1 MNYEDTLNVTKQYLL
16 ARIPFISFKTVE
28 KNRALSIINKVS
40 EMIKMTVFVHSMSK
54 GFYNLKTKEVL
65 SDEKTIMGALD
76 YISERLK
83 TSENLTFVLTD
94 VVDVDEDTLVSR
106 YFMDIVSLAEEKG
119 SSILV
124 ITSDPIWVHLQRTGM
139 NITLS
144 LPTEEEIFAIVKENI
159 EFYKNQIK
167 IDWDETDAKEAA
179 TVLSGISEIEIK
191 NVLASIVAK
200 GKITKDDLT
209 ELKFAKDKLFSNI
222 NGLEKINIDNF
233 NQTFAGLKGLYNWL
247 IEKKELLNP
256 NKKEELKKRNIRPP
270 RGILLVGVPGCGKS
284 LSSKVIAS
292 TWKLPL
298 YRLDFATVQGRYVGQ
313 SEQQLKE
320 ALETAEHVSPCV
332 LWIDEIEKGLATS
345 MSSDVTTRLVGQ
357 FLFWLQECEK
367 EVFVIATANDVS
379 KLPPELLRKG
389 RFDEMFFVDL
399 PSYNERYDIIKM
411 YIEKY
416 LKIQAPENLLGE
428 LARITDGFSGADI
441 EASFRDI
448 SYKMIASDNKMN
460 LTGQLIIDTLNKVV
474 PISRTN
480 PESIEYIRRW
490 GKGRAVKANID

>member
-1 MNYEDTLNVTKQYLL
+1 MNYEDTLNITKQYLL

-28 KNRALSIINKVS
+28 KNRALNIINNVS
-40 EMIKMTVFVHSMSK
+40 DLIKIPILVHSMSK

-76 YISERLK
+76 YISEKLK
-83 TSENLTFVLTD
+83 TSENQTFVLTD

-119 SSILV
+119 SSIIV
-124 ITSDPIWVHLQRTGM
+124 ITSDPVWVHLQRMGM

-144 LPTEEEIFAIVKENI
+144 LPTEEEIYKIVKDNI
-159 EFYKNQIK
+159 EFYKNQIR

-179 TVLSGISEIEIK
+179 TVLSGISETEIK
-191 NVLASIVAK
+191 NVLAATVAK

-209 ELKFAKDKLFSNI
+209 DLKFAKDKLFSNI

-256 NKKEELKKRNIRPP
+256 NKKEELKRRNIKPP

-332 LWIDEIEKGLATS
+332 LWIDEIEKGLAANST
-345 MSSDVTTRLVGQ
+345 SDVTTRLVGQ

-379 KLPPELLRKG
+379 KLPAELLRKG

-399 PSYNERYDIIKM
+399 PGYQERYDIIKM
-411 YIEKY
+411 YIQKY
-416 LKIQAPENLLGE
+416 LKIQAPDNLLNE

-448 SYKMIASDNKMN
+448 SYKMIANDNNIN
-460 LTGQLIIDTLNKVV
+460 LTGQFMIDTLNKVV

-480 PESIEYIRRW
+480 PESIAYIRKW
-490 GKGRAVKANID
+490 GEGRAVKANIE